1 MTTTKKLIVSKG
13 QLRMDIMYVRALLR
27 QVETTINNNDW
38 KQAEEIFQ
46 EIGALGA
53 THEGSCADNFY
64 GVQNAYYEMAAD
76 RVWVR
81 E

>member
-64 GVQNAYYEMAAD
+64 GIENAYDEINSNF
-76 RVWVR
+76 RW
-81 E
+81 EKE